1 MVKKLINT
9 ATNRIIDAAKTAS
22 KKLCKKAAEATGD
35 LIENET
41 AEWWLTSAMTIK

>member
-1 MVKKLINT
+1 MPQKLLL
-9 ATNRIIDAAKTAS
+9 